1 MSLPLWPPWASQV
14 LWDSLCIL
22 FASLFPFLPPL
33 SGLFGYVPPPSAVNT
48 EGAGTTLSPPSPLAR
63 HSAQQKPQ
71 SRVRTRVL
79 RGCVHTTHRGTH
91 LWAGGKAPL
100 SQGSGIINES
110 WDRGNIEPEQCSL
123 RNGEDCIT
131 AALATHGGPT
141 VLTRQE
147 IPSWGLTARQGAIPR
162 LESSFSQYT
171 SGTPKSHLTQDWER
185 FHNLSRDAVTET
197 DLESELLGTRGKDG
211 RRNN

>member
-14 LWDSLCIL
+14 LRDSLCIL

-33 SGLFGYVPPPSAVNT
+33 SGLFGHVPPPSAVNT

-63 HSAQQKPQ
+63 QSAQQKPQ

-79 RGCVHTTHRGTH
+79 RGCVHVTHRGTP

-100 SQGSGIINES
+100 SQGSGIISES

-123 RNGEDCIT
+123 RNREDCIT
-131 AALATHGGPT
+131 ATLATPWRTDCSHTTGNT
-141 VLTRQE
+141 VLGPDSKMGSNPKAGKFILPAHVGNTKV
-147 IPSWGLTARQGAIPR
+147 PLNTGLR
-162 LESSFSQYT
+162 
-171 SGTPKSHLTQDWER
+171 
-185 FHNLSRDAVTET
+185 AVP
-197 DLESELLGTRGKDG
+197 
-211 RRNN
+211 